1 MFQINDHKSAA
12 GLLAG
17 VPGLL
22 ALVRDPS
29 LAERLRLLLHVF
41 PEQLAAVEG
50 RLVESAGD
58 PEEANAALV
67 RIRDVI
73 WSISRDRLGAWTGV
87 TSLAST
93 TDPPGDAGLAV
104 LLSVLVWVAVTL
116 DANPTA
122 ETVLQEEKANPSKK
136 REQPRPSP
144 TIKTENGK
152 KPAPL
157 KF

>member
-1 MFQINDHKSAA
+1 MCGIIAVMRRPSGREVPNSASVVGPVESAVGLFGGDEPTDLAEVAELLESAA

-50 RLVESAGD
+50 RLAESAGD
-58 PEEANAALV
+58 PEEVNAALV

-104 LLSVLVWVAVTL
+104 LLSVSRPWPLS
-116 DANPTA
+116 
-122 ETVLQEEKANPSKK
+122 TV
-136 REQPRPSP
+136 
-144 TIKTENGK
+144 
-152 KPAPL
+152 
-157 KF
+157 